1 MDGSARQHIPSF
13 LLYGEQAGETE
24 PPFIHIE
31 TIAARSRAL
40 DWTISAHRHDVLSH
54 VLLIRQGGGSFV
66 LDGVA
71 RSFAAGA
78 VITVPSKLVH
88 GFSFV
93 PETDGLVLTLSDSL
107 LGLARDMLVETELA
121 GDPGGAMLV
130 DLAADPSRLRALE
143 QMMGRIQDEL
153 ADPQVGQLSAIRS
166 HVALILVTL
175 LRCRR
180 FHGDASSYGS
190 QDLQLV
196 ERLRQRIGQDLA
208 EASRVGRLAAELGV
222 SAARLNAA
230 CRRVAGCSTLHLVH
244 AARLI
249 EAKRSL
255 LYTERPVSEIAYSLG
270 FEDPAY
276 FSRFFTRRTG
286 RTPSAF
292 RARQI
297 SAERSARDTDITI
310 SYRPRP

>member
-1 MDGSARQHIPSF
+1 MNSKFSCTFGDEMDGSARQHIPSF
-13 LLYGEQAGETE
+13 LLYGEQAGGGEA
-24 PPFIHIE
+24 PFIHIE

-40 DWTISAHRHDVLSH
+40 DWEIGAHRHDALAH
-54 VLLIRQGGGSFV
+54 VLLVRSGGGRFG
-66 LDGVA
+66 LDGA
-71 RSFAAGA
+71 LRRFAAGA
-78 VITVPSKLVH
+78 VLTVPSKLVH
-88 GFSFV
+88 GFSFL

-121 GDPGGAMLV
+121 GDPAGAMLV
-130 DLAADPSRLRALE
+130 DLAADPGRLALLE
-143 QMMGRIQDEL
+143 QVMGRIQDEL

-175 LRCRR
+175 ARCRR
-180 FHGDASSYGS
+180 FHGDAAAYSS

-196 ERLRQRIGQDLA
+196 ERLRRRIGQSLA
-208 EASRVGRLAAELGV
+208 AAPGVALLAAELGV

-230 CRRVAGCSTLHLVH
+230 CRRVAGCSTLRLLH
-244 AARLI
+244 AARLV

-255 LYTERPVSEIAYSLG
+255 LYTERSISEIAYSLG

-276 FSRFFTRRTG
+276 FSRFFTQRTG

-297 SAERSARDTDITI
+297 PAG
-310 SYRPRP
+310 